1 MTYQDTTITQLKELA
16 EEFGFR
22 TINRNKNIK
31 IRAKNTDGK
40 YVNWM
45 DYNATTDIFRIYG
58 DTDYLNIWL
67 SDTRPDLTS
76 ENIVDFVNKL
86 NNIMN
91 FKENK
96 VTVRDIIDPEDWQ
109 EIANIFYAY
118 DDERY
123 VKAA

>member
-1 MTYQDTTITQLKELA
+1 MIYQDTKLAQLKEVA
-16 EEFGFR
+16 KEFGFR

-58 DTDYLNIWL
+58 NTDYLNIWL

-76 ENIVDFVNKL
+76 EMLVEFVKKINSILDLEDKL
-86 NNIMN
+86 LL
-91 FKENK
+91 K
-96 VTVRDIIDPEDWQ
+96 DIIDPEDWQ